1 MHLPPQ
7 NDKYTTHRNL
17 TVAKPVGFFSLS
29 ADNKLIA
36 EMTQTW
42 GEDLSGM
49 SENDCLWLIGRISHD
64 LWLGSDS
71 NEAITEDAEEVANR
85 LHQLKSWEKIALIR
99 ALIQEA

>member
-1 MHLPPQ
+1 MS
-7 NDKYTTHRNL
+7 
-17 TVAKPVGFFSLS
+17 KPVGFFSLS

-36 EMTQTW
+36 EMTETW

-49 SENDCLWLIGRISHD
+49 AENDCLWLIGRIAHE

-71 NEAITEDAEEVANR
+71 NEPITENAEAVVDR
-85 LHQLKSWEKIALIR
+85 LHELKSWEKVALIR